1 MKYLNTLIF
10 SLALSTKAFACDT
23 ITDDNWQS
31 MVATGNITVATGYVN
46 YGSFGGSGGSV
57 ATSDSLSDPSLRR
70 FQHVFLAGEETEDPE
85 AILQEFERRYN
96 LYLRSQAIASVAKSV
111 WDATAESLCVGVLT
125 TQALK
130 VLGHADASGV
140 GGVLGTG
147 FSLAAKVF
155 MGKSF
160 NLLSNEVE
168 IHHETIQRL
177 YGKMVHEDSWVR
189 MLYEPTRPF
198 IRDLMKTYVKNKR
211 NLPKKLQKDIESS
224 LYKLASGNNKS
235 LAAGEMPS
243 WEENIE
249 YVVNF
254 PTKSRPVSFVE
265 ERFERLFANYSADI
279 KDAFRQ
285 IARRHVFSCKDTAG
299 TNGTYKTTL
308 IVWGPPGVGKTHA
321 AETLAESIGSTFS
334 EIPFSQIQDM
344 SKFWG
349 HYSWPIKEKGLLSEA
364 FSNPTV
370 SDVSKKASLGVPCRN
385 PFILLDEFDKPPI
398 SDPALLALFDPD
410 KKTIKAGIW
419 DNLDISH
426 ATFILNLNQDPRAL
440 VEMYRTLNP
449 SLSSFWEAL
458 IDRSTVVHIPGIP
471 DDEKR
476 TLLWTK
482 FIPSY
487 LRSQS
492 SDIKL
497 EMSDIERH
505 ADEISALISVKDR
518 RTGEINPGMRTLVI
532 DLNRTLDR
540 LLQEK
545 ITEMSRAV
553 LSGAAPSIAFAASSA
568 REMSSPRRTD
578 FRLTDQLLKNIY
590 TIHVLRLH
598 QQGRGASLAL
608 PHAAGSV
615 GLLQTASGFLAEAV
629 MANPLTAA
637 GIMTAAIIHNMRK

>member
-1 MKYLNTLIF
+1 MP
-10 SLALSTKAFACDT
+10 
-23 ITDDNWQS
+23 
-31 MVATGNITVATGYVN
+31 
-46 YGSFGGSGGSV
+46 
-57 ATSDSLSDPSLRR
+57 DSLSDPSFKK
-70 FQHVFLAGEETEDPE
+70 FQRVLSVGEGTEDPE
-85 AILQEFERRYN
+85 TILQEFERRYN
-96 LYLRSQAIASVAKSV
+96 LYLRSQGIASVAKSV
-111 WDATAESLCVGVLT
+111 WDATAPSLCVGTLT
-125 TQALK
+125 AQALK
-130 VLGHADASGV
+130 VLGHPDAAGV
-140 GGVLGTG
+140 GGVVGTTV
-147 FSLAAKVF
+147 SLAVKVL
-155 MGKSF
+155 MSNSF
-160 NLLSNEVE
+160 NLLSNEAE
-168 IHHETIQRL
+168 IRYETIQRL

-189 MLYEPTRPF
+189 MLYEPTEPF
-198 IRDLMKTYVKNKR
+198 IRNLMKTYVKNKH
-211 NLPKKLQKDIESS
+211 NLPENLQKDIESS
-224 LYKLASGNNKS
+224 LYTLVSGNNRS
-235 LAAGEMPS
+235 LAAGAIPAWKES
-243 WEENIE
+243 IE

-254 PTKSRPVSFVE
+254 PTQSRLVSFE
-265 ERFERLFANYSADI
+265 EDRFERLFANYSADI
-279 KDAFRQ
+279 KDAFRK

-321 AETLAESIGSTFS
+321 AETLAESIESTFS

-385 PFILLDEFDKPPI
+385 PFILLDEFDKRPI
-398 SDPALLALFDPD
+398 SDPALLALFDPN

-440 VEMYRTLNP
+440 IEMYRTSNP

-458 IDRSTVVHIPGIP
+458 IDRSTVVHIPSIP
-471 DDEKR
+471 YDEKR

-497 EMSDIERH
+497 DMSDIESH
-505 ADEISALISVKDR
+505 TDEINALISVIDI
-518 RTGEINPGMRTLVI
+518 RTGEINPGIRALVI

-545 ITEMSRAV
+545 ITEVSRAV

-578 FRLTDQLLKNIY
+578 FILTGQLLKNIY
-590 TIHVLRLH
+590 TIHVLRFY
-598 QQGRGASLAL
+598 QER
-608 PHAAGSV
+608 
-615 GLLQTASGFLAEAV
+615 
-629 MANPLTAA
+629 
-637 GIMTAAIIHNMRK
+637 AILRLYQERARRK